1 MDVATK
7 IVGAQNCA
15 EMRPKLAILAENL
28 AETAGYANLHMTV
41 AMLGQTPAAT
51 LQTIETNG
59 EIVLATSA
67 IKSRWPLLSTR
78 SWITPLTSSGAP
90 SFTEN
95 STENTFKTLVN
106 SFKFPHF
113 FFEIPTASL
122 AFSRLKS
129 SSHHFQIIA
138 EWQRAA
144 LKSDGTFEAWLA
156 ENFDHKRRK
165 ELKRLRA
172 RLSEQGTLESARLGP
187 TTLATFIDD
196 FLRLESGGWKGERG
210 SALAQSPALAA
221 ALRES
226 LAALQVIGKLRF
238 WRITLD
244 GKAIAALFAIVENG
258 QATLGKIAFD
268 EAFAKYSPGVLVI
281 LDATADFFA
290 DPAIHLADSNA
301 IPDHPMINR
310 IWRDRITMANILV
323 AGPATSNLRFQATL
337 TAEKLRVSLRNR
349 AKSVYQRYK
358 GK

>member
-1 MDVATK
+1 MDVETREFTAL
-7 IVGAQNCA
+7 NCGDVQP
-15 EMRPKLAILAENL
+15 RLAVLAENL
-28 AETAGYANLHMTV
+28 AETAGYANLHMIV
-41 AMLGQTPAAT
+41 AMLGHSGKST
-51 LQTIETNG
+51 LRIVEQEG
-59 EIVLATSA
+59 ELVLVASL
-67 IKSRWPLLSTR
+67 IKRWFPVPHWR
-78 SWITPLTSSGAP
+78 SWITPLTSSGQLSFTQSRSKNAFKSLINSTNIP
-90 SFTEN
+90 TFLTEIPAESISFTE
-95 STENTFKTLVN
+95 
-106 SFKFPHF
+106 
-113 FFEIPTASL
+113 
-122 AFSRLKS
+122 LKS
-129 SSHHFQIIA
+129 ASHHFEILS

-144 LKSDGTFEAWLA
+144 LKTIGTFEAWLA
-156 ENFDHKRRK
+156 DNFDHKRRK

-172 RLSEQGTLESARLGP
+172 RLGEQGALVSERLG
-187 TTLATFIDD
+187 TATLNSFIDD

-210 SALAQSPALAA
+210 SALNQSPGMAE

-226 LAALQVIGKLRF
+226 LTALHATGKLRF
-238 WRITLD
+238 WRTTLD

-268 EAFAKYSPGVLVI
+268 EAWAKYSPGVLVI

-310 IWRDRITMANILV
+310 IWRDRITMANIMV
-323 AGPATSNLRFQATL
+323 AGPATSRLRFQATL